1 MSETDEEQAFER
13 LMADDR
19 LVQLCELQK
28 TGDEVLD
35 VVSLTENQHSDILA
49 WLLDPREGHGQ
60 GDQILRDL
68 LVAASVRYASG
79 ESGLDGRGTTA
90 RFFSG
95 WPPSRLRTTGFNA
108 AFTARELGLKASER
122 VDLFVID
129 PQNKFIVL
137 LENKAGATHNDRQL
151 TDYRNKYLQL
161 VAGNTHLNMYDPIY
175 LALDREYDVDD
186 DGGRPC
192 EYAWLHLGYDWLK
205 TSAARALQH
214 VDRGNAS
221 ARLVVSYCNRQTDWS
236 SPESEQC
243 TELAAALHHAHPQ
256 AVKHLLEFSRGR
268 IEREWLTISRP
279 TAAHLFLLQNKSVAT
294 LLRETQGMASVKA
307 ALHSKLPDLPDD
319 NIRHQRAWLDICLK
333 GWEQFEGE
341 DWWPVYVNVRF
352 SDERKTHYD
361 AWLVWNS
368 RWARSQQEAE
378 RLRNQLVGFNGK
390 FGQHKGSLWRH
401 VNLGKNMT
409 LSELTGAVSDVSS
422 RLDGMPPVQQTTSDL
437 KPRRVSTL
445 RN

>member
-1 MSETDEEQAFER
+1 MSEIDAEQALER

-35 VVSLTENQHSDILA
+35 VISLSENQHSDILA

-68 LVAASVRYASG
+68 LVAASVRCASG

-90 RFFSG
+90 RFFG
-95 WPPSRLRTTGFNA
+95 NWPPSRLRTTGFNA

-129 PQNKFIVL
+129 PQNKFILL

-151 TDYRNKYLQL
+151 TDYRDKYLEL
-161 VAGNTHLNMYDPIY
+161 VAGNPHLKEYAPIY

-186 DGGRPC
+186 DGGRPR
-192 EYAWLHLGYDWLK
+192 EDAWLHLGYDWLK

-214 VDRGNAS
+214 VGRGNAS

-243 TELAAALHHAHPQ
+243 TELAVALHHAYPQ
-256 AVKHLLEFSRGR
+256 AVKRLLEFSHGR
-268 IEREWLTISRP
+268 IEREWLTSRHP
-279 TAAHLFLLQNKSVAT
+279 TAAHLFLLQNKSVAS
-294 LLRETQGMASVKA
+294 LLRETKGMASVKA
-307 ALHSKLPDLPDD
+307 ALHGSLPDLPDD
-319 NIRHQRAWLDICLK
+319 NIRHARAWLNICLA
-333 GWEQFEGE
+333 GWEQYEGE
-341 DWWPVYVNVRF
+341 DWWPVYVSVCF
-352 SDERKTHYD
+352 SDEGKTRYD
-361 AWLVWNS
+361 AWLVWSS
-368 RWARSQQEAE
+368 RWARSEDEAE
-378 RLRNQLVGFNGK
+378 RLRIRLIGFDRK
-390 FGQHKGSLWRH
+390 FGQRSGSLWRR
-401 VNLGKNMT
+401 VSLGKNMT
-409 LSELTGAVSDVSS
+409 LPELASAVSDVSR
-422 RLDGMPPVQQTTSDL
+422 RLDQTA
-437 KPRRVSTL
+437 PR
-445 RN
+445 

>member
-1 MSETDEEQAFER
+1 MSEIDTDQALER

-35 VVSLTENQHSDILA
+35 VISLSENQHSDILA

-90 RFFSG
+90 RFFG
-95 WPPSRLRTTGFNA
+95 RWPPSRLRTTGFNA

-129 PQNKFIVL
+129 PQNEFILL
-137 LENKAGATHNDRQL
+137 LENKAGAAHNNSQL
-151 TDYRNKYLQL
+151 TDYRDKYLEL
-161 VAGNTHLNMYDPIY
+161 VAENPHLKTYAPIY
-175 LALDREYDVDD
+175 LALDRKYDVEE
-186 DGGRPC
+186 DGDRPC
-192 EYAWLHLGYDWLK
+192 EDTWLHMGYDWLK
-205 TSAARALQH
+205 ISATRALQH
-214 VDRGNAS
+214 VGRGNAS

-256 AVKHLLEFSRGR
+256 AVKHLLEFSHGR
-268 IEREWLTISRP
+268 IEREWLKRRHP
-279 TAAHLFLLQNKSVAT
+279 TAAHLFLLQNKSVAS

-307 ALHSKLPDLPDD
+307 ALHGKLRELPDD
-319 NIRHQRAWLDICLK
+319 NIRHQRAWLDICLA

-352 SDERKTHYD
+352 SDEAKTRYD
-361 AWLVWNS
+361 AWLVWSS
-368 RWARSQQEAE
+368 RWARSEEEAE
-378 RLRNQLVGFNGK
+378 LLRIRLVGFNRK
-390 FGQHKGSLWRH
+390 FGQHSGSLWRR
-401 VNLGKNMT
+401 VSIGKNMT
-409 LSELTGAVSDVSS
+409 LPELASSVSDVS
-422 RLDGMPPVQQTTSDL
+422 RELDKT
-437 KPRRVSTL
+437 VSG
-445 RN
+445 